1 MQVQRVLS
9 RVEDGTL
16 SIRLPDSFNH
26 HQVEVIVLTMDE
38 GHPVPE
44 LRQPH
49 PDIAGQVRIRGDV
62 LSSAPEPDWDLP
74 Q

>member
-1 MQVQRVLS
+1 MQVQRLLS
-9 RVEDGTL
+9 RVENGAL
-16 SIRLPDSFNH
+16 SIRLPESFNH

-38 GHPVPE
+38 SHAVPA

-62 LSSAPEPDWDLP
+62 LSSAPESDWDLP